1 MGAQG
6 WDSMSDDR
14 GEALRSLWG
23 DAKLQHEPR
32 CVSASHRNFE
42 PKAGYH
48 VDICISCSTWGN

>member
-1 MGAQG
+1 
-6 WDSMSDDR
+6 MSDDR